1 MRTLGTAWERGLKF
15 TGVEAQSL
23 TIGSELQTF
32 VLGHAFPIRSINI
45 AIDVRAPGASDGKG
59 LSYHHTPHGNRVH
72 LPDGRG
78 EKSHQ
83 LHPFPT
89 HSPIPFDFGLGKVN
103 GEVETERET

>member
-59 LSYHHTPHGNRVH
+59 LSYHHIPLWEQCTPALLLEGPS
-72 LPDGRG
+72 L
-78 EKSHQ
+78 Q
-83 LHPFPT
+83 
-89 HSPIPFDFGLGKVN
+89 
-103 GEVETERET
+103 